1 MGASLLWIWRVL
13 LLAILAYGVWG
24 IWWQNVQLESI
35 NVNLLQLLDYLEFE
49 PEFLEEPSP

>member
-1 MGASLLWIWRVL
+1 MGNALLWIWRLL

-35 NVNLLQLLDYLEFE
+35 NANLLQLLDYADLGPASIE
-49 PEFLEEPSP
+49 